1 MMSAE
6 VTITAII
13 VLAATAY
20 ILRYVWR
27 SARGK
32 ATGCGCSDEGGCPK
46 AKTPPT
52 ATP

>member
-1 MMSAE
+1 VSNEAI
-6 VTITAII
+6 ITAII
-13 VLAATAY
+13 VLAAASY
-20 ILRYVWR
+20 LLRYLWR

-32 ATGCGCSDEGGCPK
+32 ATGCGCGDEGGCPK